1 MCTARRYFSKG
12 LSIDETFKIALKCA
26 VGKVVDGRY
35 VTYKSAAAALHT
47 VHSCCTQMT
56 VGFRFMENKSNEEK
70 AKLLRDVWLEQGKHA
85 DSIVSEFVATDNPK
99 GDESM
104 IIRVHSE
111 CFQGLPHAGR
121 VTVGDDVWHAKD
133 RIARRLP
140 RRQLPAKK
148 ALKQVFGWI
157 TAVGHYKPDSYSM
170 DAWQQLCVEVFQ
182 YELEKWR
189 EEHRSISIK
198 AKEG

>member
-1 MCTARRYFSKG
+1 MELSLDKQTNITAN
-12 LSIDETFKIALKCA
+12 TA
-26 VGKVVDGRY
+26 VDTSSTKVQNQLCR
-35 VTYKSAAAALHT
+35 
-47 VHSCCTQMT
+47 TQMT

-70 AKLLRDVWLEQGKHA
+70 AKLLRDIWLEQGKHA

-121 VTVGDDVWHAKD
+121 VTVGDDVWHTKD

-148 ALKQVFGWI
+148 ALKQVLAGSLQWGTI
-157 TAVGHYKPDSYSM
+157 SQIAIPWMHGSSYVLRCSNM
-170 DAWQQLCVEVFQ
+170 S
-182 YELEKWR
+182 WR
-189 EEHRSISIK
+189 SGERSTG
-198 AKEG
+198 A